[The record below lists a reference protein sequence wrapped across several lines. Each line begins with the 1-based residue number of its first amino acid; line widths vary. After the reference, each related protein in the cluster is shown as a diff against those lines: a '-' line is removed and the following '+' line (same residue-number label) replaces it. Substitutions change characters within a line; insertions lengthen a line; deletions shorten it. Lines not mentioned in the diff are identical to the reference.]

1 MMNKELPEPP
11 IPIGTYSTFYSSD
24 NFIYTS
30 GHVPITDK
38 YIEDYIGKVGEE
50 ITVEKAYDASS
61 LICELTLATIL
72 NNNIEL
78 SSIAPINVIGYVN
91 AIDTFEYH
99 ADVLNGFTDKLAKFF
114 PDENLPTRTAVGVS
128 SLPKN
133 VCVEIQSIFEL
144 KKDI

>member
-72 NNNIEL
+72 NNCL
-78 SSIAPINVIGYVN
+78 LYTSPSPR
-91 AIDTFEYH
+91 D
-99 ADVLNGFTDKLAKFF
+99 
-114 PDENLPTRTAVGVS
+114 
-128 SLPKN
+128 
-133 VCVEIQSIFEL
+133 
-144 KKDI
+144 